1 MNDLI
6 KRVTNEK
13 FLEAYNRHLPGKW
26 TKFVFK
32 YFSKSTLPQ
41 DLWLKKWAQGIL
53 LGLFGL
59 GMLGAIFNATH
70 TYMAITT
77 LTFSALLI
85 LVVLIMSSGAILNN
99 LRLRKVRKE
108 LGITRAE
115 YEILAQLYLY

>member
-1 MNDLI
+1 MNVI
-6 KRVTNEK
+6 ERISKEK

-32 YFSKSTLPQ
+32 YFSQSTLKE
-41 DLWLKKWAQGIL
+41 DLWLKRTVQGIL

-70 TYMAITT
+70 TYMMLTT
-77 LTFSALLI
+77 IPFGII
-85 LVVLIMSSGAILNN
+85 LVLVALTMSSGAILNN
-99 LRLRKVRKE
+99 LRIRKIRKE
-108 LGITRAE
+108 LGITKAE

>member
-1 MNDLI
+1 MDVSKI
-6 KRVTNEK
+6 TKEE
-13 FLEAYNRHLPGKW
+13 FLAAYNRHLPGKW

-32 YFSKSTLPQ
+32 YFSQSTVKE
-41 DLWLKKWAQGIL
+41 DLWLKRTVQIVL

-77 LTFSALLI
+77 LTFSALLV
-85 LVVLIMSSGAILNN
+85 LVALIMSSGAILNN
-99 LRLRKVRKE
+99 LRIRKIRKE
-108 LGITRAE
+108 LGITKAE